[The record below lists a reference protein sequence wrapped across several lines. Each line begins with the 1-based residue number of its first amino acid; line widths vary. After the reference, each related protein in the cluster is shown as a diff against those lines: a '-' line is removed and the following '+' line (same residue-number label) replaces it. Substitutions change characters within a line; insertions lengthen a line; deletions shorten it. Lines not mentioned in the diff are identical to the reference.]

1 MRPLT
6 LPDLLRTATYRRRRS
21 VPKTSVIETARYAHS
36 MRCADSPVEQA
47 STPARAVT
55 VEDLRRF
62 ADTFSDLANV
72 DLMTQAWE

>member
-1 MRPLT
+1 M
-6 LPDLLRTATYRRRRS
+6 S
-21 VPKTSVIETARYAHS
+21 RYAHS
-36 MRCADSPVEQA
+36 MCCADSPVEQA
-47 STPARAVT
+47 TTPARAVT